1 MACTSAD
8 IVGREPGPEQMSP
21 EKYRALLK
29 WMIGL
34 FLSALV
40 VGVVY
45 AYLNRQTMGDALGA
59 GALLGWVVPLGVLF
73 VIVAVSWFLL
83 AQDTPEPGTDSAYV
97 LCPACGKAIL
107 RDWRMCPYCG
117 ERAARVD
124 PAEDRATA
132 E

>member
-1 MACTSAD
+1 
-8 IVGREPGPEQMSP
+8 MSP

-40 VGVVY
+40 AGVVY
-45 AYLNRQTMGDALGA
+45 AYLNRQTMGDTLGTA
-59 GALLGWVVPLGVLF
+59 ALLGWVVPLGVLF

-83 AQDTPEPGTDSAYV
+83 AQDRPEQAAESVYV
-97 LCPACGKAIL
+97 ICPVCGKAIL

-117 ERAARVD
+117 ERAGRAE
-124 PAEDRATA
+124 PAEDNVTA
-132 E
+132 ELDVAASHGDGRAY